1 VKNSI
6 TTGGSA
12 LYNRKLQP
20 VLATQWRTMGLYS
33 WT

>member
-12 LYNRKLQP
+12 LYNKKLQP
-20 VLATQWRTMGLYS
+20 VFATQWRTTDL
-33 WT
+33 